1 MRLGYGLP
9 VCRKLSFGDILPLL
23 LILYSSCS
31 QDRTGTQDSL
41 FKSIPAIQSGIT
53 FENTLTETDTFNY
66 FLYSY
71 IYMGGGVTAG
81 DFNSDGLTDLYF
93 VGNMEPN
100 HLYLNQGDF
109 RFEEVGEPSRTDG
122 DERWMLGSTLC
133 DINNDGLQDL
143 YVSASGLKGNREN
156 LLYVNQGLNGE
167 GIPVFTE
174 EAGKYGI
181 ADPGLSTQSV
191 FFDYDNDGDLDLYVA
206 NYPITQFKAPP
217 FFYRQMMRNVG
228 WIDSDHLY
236 RNNGDGSFTD
246 VTREAGLLSFGLSLS
261 ATISDLNLDGYK
273 DIYISND
280 FISPDFF
287 FINNGDGT
295 FTDRT
300 REVTGQTSF
309 YGMGADIADYNN
321 DGFPDIMQIDMAP
334 ENHQRNQENMT
345 RMRVEDFEEMLHE
358 GLHYQYRY
366 STLYLNRGVM
376 KHGLPYFSN
385 AAWIA
390 GVTSTDWS
398 WAALFAD
405 FNLDGWKDLYIT
417 NGSRRDINNI
427 DYFNQMQ
434 KTVYFDTGLDET
446 EYLDQVQNM
455 PSLALPNY
463 MFRNNGDLTFTR
475 MDRQW
480 GMPEA
485 SFSNGVT
492 YADLDNDG
500 DLELIV
506 NNIDQPALVYRNY
519 ACEHALGNFLKIE
532 FKGPASNR
540 MGIGSMVQIWHQE
553 GMQSAE
559 MTLSRG
565 YESSVE
571 PVLYFGAGN
580 HSRIDS
586 LVVTWADGEVQTLKD
601 VSVNQK
607 LTVIHEEAGSRSSS
621 RREEQKLFTEITG
634 QSGPDFV
641 HSENHF
647 DDLRNQVLLPHMLSR
662 LGPGIAAGDVDGD
675 GLTDCFIGN
684 AAGSRGTLF
693 IQEENHSFSV
703 LEGPW
708 SNDASNEDMGSAFF
722 DADNDGDLDLYVVS
736 GGNEFPE
743 GSEYY
748 LDRLYINH
756 GNRTFSRDSTAL
768 QDIRI
773 SGSVVEVL
781 DFDLDGDLDLF
792 AGGRHIPGKYPLP
805 ASSLLL
811 ENRSSNGVVRFE
823 DVTPDKAPFLQEWG
837 LVTTAFSEDLDN
849 DGWPDLVVGGE
860 WMPICVLKNTGG
872 AFEQITMEG
881 TTGWWFC
888 LEGADFDQDGDVDLV
903 AGNLGLNARYS
914 AQSESQV
921 ELFADDF
928 DKNGSY
934 DIVFSYVQNGN
945 QYPLRGR
952 DCFVAQNPAI
962 ALKFPTYASFGAAT
976 VEDIYSKK
984 AIRKSLHLQAKTFA
998 SCYLQN
1004 RGDGLFDVQLLP
1016 NEAQLSPIN
1025 DILIQDFDGD
1035 GKLDFLA
1042 AGNMFSVEVVT
1053 PRFDAGVGVFLKG
1066 DGNGA
1071 FEVSPATA
1079 SGFFAPGDGK
1089 SLCMLTLG
1097 RNKENIILVGNNN
1110 GVLQLFNWIR

>member
-1 MRLGYGLP
+1 
-9 VCRKLSFGDILPLL
+9 
-23 LILYSSCS
+23 
-31 QDRTGTQDSL
+31 
-41 FKSIPAIQSGIT
+41 
-53 FENTLTETDTFNY
+53 
-66 FLYSY
+66 
-71 IYMGGGVTAG
+71 
-81 DFNSDGLTDLYF
+81 
-93 VGNMEPN
+93 
-100 HLYLNQGDF
+100 
-109 RFEEVGEPSRTDG
+109 
-122 DERWMLGSTLC
+122 
-133 DINNDGLQDL
+133 
-143 YVSASGLKGNREN
+143 
-156 LLYVNQGLNGE
+156 VNQGLDGE
-167 GIPVFTE
+167 GIPVFKE
-174 EAGKYGI
+174 EAGEYGI

-217 FFYRQMMRNVG
+217 FFYRQMMRNVS

-300 REVTGQTSF
+300 AEVTGQTSF

-345 RMRVEDFEEMLHE
+345 RMRVSDFEEMLQE

-366 STLYLNRGVM
+366 STLYLNRGVL
-376 KHGLPYFSN
+376 KNGLPFFSN

-398 WAALFAD
+398 WAALFVD

-427 DYFNQMQ
+427 DYFNNMQ
-434 KTVYFDTGLDET
+434 KTEYFDTGLDET
-446 EYLDQVQNM
+446 EYLEQVRNM

-475 MDRQW
+475 MDHLW
-480 GMPEA
+480 GMPET
-485 SFSNGVT
+485 SFSNGAT

-506 NNIDQPALVYRNY
+506 NNIDQPALLYRNY
-519 ACEHALGNFLKIE
+519 ACEQGSGNFLKIE
-532 FKGPASNR
+532 CKGPASNR
-540 MGIGSMVQIWHQE
+540 MGIGSVVHIWNKG
-553 GMQSAE
+553 GMQTAE
-559 MTLSRG
+559 LTLTRG

-571 PVLYFGAGN
+571 PVLYFGLGH

-586 LVVTWADGEVQTLKD
+586 LKVIWANGKEQTLRD
-601 VSVNQK
+601 IAANQR
-607 LTVIHEEAGSRSSS
+607 LILHHEEAGIVRSS
-621 RREEQKLFTEITG
+621 RGAGHPIFTEITG
-634 QSGPDFV
+634 QAGPDFV
-641 HSENHF
+641 HIENSH

-662 LGPGIAAGDVDGD
+662 LGPGIATGDVDGD

-693 IQEENHSFSV
+693 IQEADRSFSV

-708 SNDASNEDMGSAFF
+708 AEDAAHEDMGSIFF

-743 GSEYY
+743 GAEYY
-748 LDRLYINH
+748 RDRLYINK
-756 GNRTFSRDSTAL
+756 GNRSFSKDSMAL

-773 SGSVVEVL
+773 SGSVVEIL
-781 DFDLDGDLDLF
+781 DFDRDGDPDLF
-792 AGGRHIPGKYPLP
+792 VGGRQVPARYPYP
-805 ASSLLL
+805 ASGLLL
-811 ENRSSNGVVRFE
+811 ENRSSNGVVRFV
-823 DVTPDKAPFLQEWG
+823 DVTSDKAPFLLEWG
-837 LVTTAFSEDLDN
+837 LVTAAFSEDLNN
-849 DGWPDLVVGGE
+849 DGWTDLVVGGE
-860 WMPICVLKNTGG
+860 WMPLYFLKNKEGV
-872 AFEQITMEG
+872 FEQTTLEG
-881 TTGWWFC
+881 TSGWW
-888 LEGADFDQDGDVDLV
+888 LGLSGADFDQDGDVDLV
-903 AGNLGLNARYS
+903 AGNLGLNARYP
-914 AQSESQV
+914 AQSENTV

-934 DIVFSYVQNGN
+934 DIVFSYFQNGN

-962 ALKFPTYASFGAAT
+962 ALKFPSYASFAAAT
-976 VEDIYSKK
+976 VEDIYTKK
-984 AIRKSLHLQAKTFA
+984 AIRNALHVQAKNFA

-1004 RGDGLFDVQLLP
+1004 LGNGRFEIYNLP
-1016 NEAQLSPIN
+1016 NESQLSPLH

-1035 GKLDFLA
+1035 GNLDILA
-1042 AGNMFSVEVVT
+1042 AGNMYNVEVVT
-1053 PRFDAGVGVFLKG
+1053 PRFDGGVGILLTG
-1066 DGNGA
+1066 DGKGS
-1071 FEVSPATA
+1071 FEALPARE
-1079 SGFFAPGDGK
+1079 SGFFAPGDVK
-1089 SLCMLTLG
+1089 SLGMLTQCSNEEKL
-1097 RNKENIILVGNNN
+1097 ILVGNNN
-1110 GVLQLFNWIR
+1110 GALQVFKWIQ